1 MSSHNIHIWPAL
13 AGLGLFL
20 FGMFMM
26 EEALRG
32 LAGRSFKLFLRRNT
46 DTTFKAIFSG
56 TVVTAILRSSSMVT
70 LLVMSLAGAGIIGLK
85 NGIGM
90 IMGAN
95 LGTTM
100 TGWLVALIG
109 FKVDI
114 EAMVLP
120 LLAIGGLGLA
130 FLKNEKAVNTS
141 KLLMGF
147 SFMFLG
153 LNYLKESFSDIASK
167 VDFTFLAGQP
177 LLLFSLFGL
186 LFTAAIQSSS
196 LSMTIYLTS
205 LASGIIT
212 LPQAAFLMVGSELG
226 TTVTGLIGTLNGNA
240 IRRKVGYSQFWFNM
254 YSCFIALP
262 LVIPFIDNVPRWLG
276 QKDPLTML
284 VTFQTLMNLFGIIFF
299 LPILKTFI
307 HWIEKRVKDDDK
319 EVSRYLKPELK
330 EEAFTALEAVEKE
343 TQYFMDVV
351 MTFNRRLL
359 SNRPNQDELQKE
371 YFILKQHENEIID
384 FCFHLQQNRLSEN
397 ETRIT
402 DALLETVRRTA
413 LAAKDLKDVIHNLA
427 TLANSIS
434 GQDQELLQH
443 ILAFQNDFYPLV
455 VRYRESLKD
464 MNTDDLEHLDKRQD
478 EFFHRETDLLYRRN
492 HEESHEFDRTSG
504 LNMLR
509 GINKSNESLIKALR
523 AMKYKGAV

>member
-1 MSSHNIHIWPAL
+1 MKEHEIHIWPAL

-26 EEALRG
+26 EEAIRL

-46 DTTFKAIFSG
+46 DTTLKAVFSG
-56 TVVTAILRSSSMVT
+56 TLVTAILRSSSMVT

-100 TGWLVALIG
+100 TGWLVTLIG

-130 FLKNEKAVNTS
+130 FIRKEMAVNIS
-141 KLLMGF
+141 KVLMGF

-153 LNYLKESFSDIASK
+153 LNYLKNSFSDIAAT
-167 VDFTFLAGQP
+167 VDFTFLAGKP

-226 TTVTGLIGTLNGNA
+226 TTITGLLGTLNGNA

-254 YSCFIALP
+254 YSCIVALP
-262 LVIPFIDNVPRWLG
+262 LVIPYLNHVPGWLG

-284 VTFQTLMNLFGIIFF
+284 VTFQSLMNLFGILFS
-299 LPILKTFI
+299 LPILDRFI
-307 HWIEKRVKDDDK
+307 RWIESRVKDDDK
-319 EVSRYLKPELK
+319 EVSRYLKPQIR
-330 EEAFTALEAVEKE
+330 EEAITALEAVEKE
-343 TQYFMDVV
+343 SQYFLDVV
-351 MTFNRRLL
+351 ISFNKRLL
-359 SNRPNQDELQKE
+359 TIRPDQSALLKE
-371 YFILKQHENEIID
+371 YLVLKQHENEIID
-384 FCFHLQQNRLSEN
+384 FCFQLQQDRLSET
-397 ETRIT
+397 EIRHT
-402 DALLETVRRTA
+402 DSLLETVRRTA
-413 LAAKDLKDVIHNLA
+413 LAAKDLKDVSHNLL
-427 TLANSIS
+427 TLANSAS
-434 GQDQELLQH
+434 SHDHNLLGH
-443 ILAFQNDFYPLV
+443 ILSFQDEYYRQIL
-455 VRYRESLKD
+455 RYRDELK
-464 MNTDDLEHLDKRQD
+464 NISNEDLEQLDKRQD
-478 EFFHRETDLLYRRN
+478 EFFHYETDLLYRRN
-492 HEESHEFDRTSG
+492 HEDSNEFDRTSG

-523 AMKYKGAV
+523 HMKDKPNE